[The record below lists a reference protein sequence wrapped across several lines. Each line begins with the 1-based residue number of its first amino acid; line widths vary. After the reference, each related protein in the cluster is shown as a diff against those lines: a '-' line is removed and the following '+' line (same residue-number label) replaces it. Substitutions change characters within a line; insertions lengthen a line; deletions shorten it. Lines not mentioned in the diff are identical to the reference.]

1 MRRETVMIF
10 FAMLL
15 ALAPAAQALL
25 PEERLADPAAEER
38 ARGLSAQLR
47 CLVCQNQSIDD
58 SDAPFARDMR
68 MLIRQE
74 ISTGKSDDQIITFLR
89 QRYGDYVLLNPPLTG
104 TTVYLW
110 MAPFAFLVIGAIGIV
125 LVRRRKRDAA

>member
-10 FAMLL
+10 FALLL
-15 ALAPAAQALL
+15 ALTPAAQALL

-68 MLIRQE
+68 KLIRQE
-74 ISTGKSDDQIITFLR
+74 INTARVMIRSSLSCASVMAIMSCSTR
-89 QRYGDYVLLNPPLTG
+89 H
-104 TTVYLW
+104 
-110 MAPFAFLVIGAIGIV
+110 
-125 LVRRRKRDAA
+125 